1 MSNKQ
6 DEINFARVADAIE
19 YITRNYREQ
28 PSLFDVA
35 EEVNV
40 SIHHFQRLFTE
51 WAGVSPK
58 KFLQYISVNH
68 AKKILRDGTFRYGA
82 FARTFYPYRR
92 DDPGRI

>member
-40 SIHHFQRLFTE
+40 SIHHFS
-51 WAGVSPK
+51 GY
-58 KFLQYISVNH
+58 LQN
-68 AKKILRDGTFRYGA
+68 G
-82 FARTFYPYRR
+82 PE
-92 DDPGRI
+92 

>member
-40 SIHHFQRLFTE
+40 SIHHFQRATRSNFRN
-51 WAGVSPK
+51 SPPAPGC
-58 KFLQYISVNH
+58 FLTSAAHIPSH
-68 AKKILRDGTFRYGA
+68 AVLH
-82 FARTFYPYRR
+82 AR
-92 DDPGRI
+92 IHALLHQVLLLM